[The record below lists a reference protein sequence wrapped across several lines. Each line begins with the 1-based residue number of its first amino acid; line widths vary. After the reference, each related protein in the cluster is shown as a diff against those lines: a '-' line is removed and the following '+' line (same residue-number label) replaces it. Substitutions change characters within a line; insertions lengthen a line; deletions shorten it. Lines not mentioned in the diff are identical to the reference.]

1 MEGGISQSWWSEIVA
16 TLKMVLVLE
25 PLKAQALEA
34 LRKFVSLL
42 DPETLARGLQQIF
55 LMLLPCLEQHEV

>member
-42 DPETLARGLQQIF
+42 DPETLARGL
-55 LMLLPCLEQHEV
+55 

>member
-25 PLKAQALEA
+25 PLQAQALEA